1 MQHRS
6 LLVTHHQPDLDAIG
20 AVWMLMRHDSQN
32 FGTAKLA
39 FVNPGET
46 ITLEAA
52 QDLGFELHQATHVD
66 TGLGEF
72 DHHQSDRGQEFTSAS
87 LLTYQH
93 ICQIHPEYTKNK
105 PLKTIAEFI
114 TEIDHFREIDWP
126 ESGHIRYA
134 FMIHEL
140 IKGLE
145 YSERHSDENQ
155 VHFGMTCLDSAYG
168 VLTQHYKA
176 LEILDQEGEQFLLHD
191 GPGLA
196 VETSSDE
203 VIKLAQK
210 QGSVLVIRKD
220 PNLGHIRIK
229 VRPDAQLSLEK
240 LYDAI
245 KEQDSEGS
253 WYFHPSG
260 KMLLNGSD
268 KHRDQKASPLTLNQV
283 VAMTKELYS

>member
-1 MQHRS
+1 
-6 LLVTHHQPDLDAIG
+6 
-20 AVWMLMRHDSQN
+20 MRYDSQTY
-32 FGTAKLA
+32 GTAKIA
-39 FVNPGET
+39 FVNPGDT

-52 QDLGFELHQATHVD
+52 QDLGYELHQATHVD

-72 DHHQSDRGQEFTSAS
+72 DHHQPDRGQQFTSATM
-87 LLTYQH
+87 LTYQH
-93 ICQIHPEYTKNK
+93 ICQVHPEYANDKA
-105 PLKTIAEFI
+105 LKTIAEFI

-126 ESGHIRYA
+126 DSSNTRYA

-145 YSERHSDENQ
+145 YSERHSDETQ

-168 VLTQHYKA
+168 VLTQHHKA
-176 LEILDQEGEQFLLHD
+176 LEILDQEGEHFLLKD
-191 GPGLA
+191 GPALA
-196 VETSSDE
+196 VETSNDE

-210 QGSVLVIRKD
+210 QGNILVIRKD

-229 VRPDAQLSLEK
+229 VRPDSAISLEA
-240 LYDAI
+240 LHQAIIQQEPDA
-245 KEQDSEGS
+245 S

-268 KHRDQKASPLTLNQV
+268 KHRDQKASSLTIDQV
-283 VAMTKELYS
+283 IAIAKEHYA